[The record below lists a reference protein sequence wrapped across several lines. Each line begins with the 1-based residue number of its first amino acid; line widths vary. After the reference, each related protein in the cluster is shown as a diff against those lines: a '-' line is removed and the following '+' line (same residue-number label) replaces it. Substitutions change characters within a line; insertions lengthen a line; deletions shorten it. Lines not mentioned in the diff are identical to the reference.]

1 LASFE
6 RHIFVCTNERP
17 ADDPRGHCA
26 AAGGGEVAKA
36 LKIAAYER
44 GLKRVV
50 RVNKAGCLD
59 QCARGVTC
67 VVYPENVWYGG
78 VTVEDAAEIVERHL
92 DGGEPLERLV
102 IPHEELTGRARG
114 CEA

>member
-6 RHIFVCTNERP
+6 RHIFICINERT
-17 ADDPRGHCA
+17 AEDPRGHCA
-26 AAGGGEVAKA
+26 AVGGVEVAKA
-36 LKIAAYER
+36 MKISAYER

-78 VTVEDAAEIVERHL
+78 VTVDDVDEIVERHL
-92 DGGEPLERLV
+92 VGGEPVERLV
-102 IPHEELTGRARG
+102 IPHEHLTGRAR
-114 CEA
+114 EASE